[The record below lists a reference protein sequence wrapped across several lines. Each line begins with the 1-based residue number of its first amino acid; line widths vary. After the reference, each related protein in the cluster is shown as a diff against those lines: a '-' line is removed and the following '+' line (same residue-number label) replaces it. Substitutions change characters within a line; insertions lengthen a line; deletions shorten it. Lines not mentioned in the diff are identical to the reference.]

1 MTPHPNGPDGQGHGH
16 GHAQGHG
23 HGHAQGH
30 AQGHGHTQGHAHT
43 HAHTHGQGHGHG
55 GGPAGAEPDWEA
67 LAEHLEREAELGMPF
82 LEEAAAWLHDLTG
95 SREVT
100 RVLDLGS
107 GPGVSTTALAHAFP
121 GAETVAV
128 DSSPQLLERAR
139 ARAAREGLAPRITLR
154 TAELPDDV
162 PGLGTAELIWT
173 SNVVHHLG
181 DQRAALETFA
191 DALRPGGVLAV
202 RERGLPTR
210 CLPRDIGFG
219 RPGLQARLDAV
230 EEDWFTA
237 MRAELPGH
245 TRTVEDWPALLVAAG
260 LTPTGSRT
268 FLTDHPA
275 PLDPVAR
282 AHVRARLE
290 RVRTA
295 LADSLEAEDL
305 TTLDALL
312 DDTSPEGVLRRPDVF
327 FLTATTVHTAV
338 RT

>member
-1 MTPHPNGPDGQGHGH
+1 MTSAHTPGHQHGH
-16 GHAQGHG
+16 GHQHGGGHAHG
-23 HGHAQGH
+23 HGLTG
-30 AQGHGHTQGHAHT
+30 T
-43 HAHTHGQGHGHG
+43 
-55 GGPAGAEPDWEA
+55 EPDWEA
-67 LAEHLEREAELGMPF
+67 LAEHLEREAELSVPF

-95 SREVT
+95 TRQVT

-128 DSSPQLLERAR
+128 DSAPGLLARAR
-139 ARAAREGLAPRITLR
+139 ARAEREGLASRITTR
-154 TAELPDDV
+154 TAELPDDL

-191 DALRPGGVLAV
+191 GALRPGGVLAV
-202 RERGLPTR
+202 RERGLPAR
-210 CLPRDIGFG
+210 FLPRDIGLG

-237 MRAELPGH
+237 MREELPGH
-245 TRTVEDWPALLVAAG
+245 TRAVEDWPALLVAAG
-260 LTPTGSRT
+260 LAPTGSRT
-268 FLTDHPA
+268 FLIEHTA

-282 AHVRARLE
+282 AHVRGRLE
-290 RVRTA
+290 RSRTH
-295 LADSLEAEDL
+295 LADSLDAEDL
-305 TTLDALL
+305 ATLDTLL
-312 DDTSPEGVLRRPDVF
+312 DDTSPDGVLRRPDVF

-338 RT
+338 RA

>member
-1 MTPHPNGPDGQGHGH
+1 MTPHPNGPDGAHGHGH
-16 GHAQGHG
+16 GH
-23 HGHAQGH
+23 
-30 AQGHGHTQGHAHT
+30 T
-43 HAHTHGQGHGHG
+43 HGHGHG
-55 GGPAGAEPDWEA
+55 GDPAGAEPDWEA
-67 LAEHLEREAELGMPF
+67 LAEHLEREAELGVPF

-128 DSSPQLLERAR
+128 DSAPGLLERAR
-139 ARAAREGLAPRITLR
+139 ARAAREGLASRITTR
-154 TAELPDDV
+154 SAELPDDV
-162 PGLGTAELIWT
+162 PDLGTAELIWT

-181 DQRAALETFA
+181 DQRAALGTFA
-191 DALRPGGVLAV
+191 EALRPGGVLAV

-210 CLPRDIGFG
+210 YLPRDIGLG
-219 RPGLQARLDAV
+219 RPGLQARLDAA

-268 FLTDHPA
+268 FLTDHQA

-282 AHVRARLE
+282 AHVRGRLE
-290 RVRTA
+290 RFRTG
-295 LADSLEAEDL
+295 LAD
-305 TTLDALL
+305 TLDADDLATLDTLL